1 MRSGTAS
8 SKRTGPWSTCSDGL
22 TVLDSFMDLV
32 RRLGAPRVV
41 GLLLVTG
48 AGVGAMWALISWGNQ
63 PNYVEM
69 AKGVPIDV
77 ISSVMDVLEDAEGV
91 DPVLSPGGASVLVP
105 VEQAAAA
112 RVELAGQGLSAGER
126 PGFELFDEPSWG
138 MTDFTQRINYRRAL
152 EGELERSITQM
163 RGIRSADVHLAL
175 QEGSIYQRAG
185 QPVEASVLL
194 GVSAGARPTSQQVEA
209 ITFLLA
215 SAVDGLS
222 SESVSVVDDAGRVL
236 SSATEPNSTGRM
248 DRRRLEMQ
256 LELENY
262 LEDRVSEMLEP
273 VVGAANVRVRVSAQ
287 LNHEQVERRTDSV
300 DPNQQVLTDE
310 SRSEIEPG
318 DPSQGASSS
327 IQNNTFD
334 VTRSTE
340 VSTRVPGEVTRL
352 TVAVALNEDFPRAGD
367 AALVQRIESLVSNAV
382 GIDLGRGDRISVL
395 AVPFET
401 PPPVVSN
408 NQGPTTSVL
417 DIVREFQRPIILLIA
432 LGLAFA
438 LAMRGLT
445 FARTAL
451 PEPAPLLPL
460 GSAPRQSMGGADGTV
475 GIQGE
480 GGEAIVGG
488 PQIDASRVVR
498 AWLGEG

>member
-1 MRSGTAS
+1 
-8 SKRTGPWSTCSDGL
+8 
-22 TVLDSFMDLV
+22 MDLL

-41 GLLLVTG
+41 GLLVVTG
-48 AGVGAMWALISWGNQ
+48 AGVAAMWVLIAWGNK
-63 PNYVEM
+63 PDYVEIARGM
-69 AKGVPIDV
+69 PLEV
-77 ISSVMDVLEDAEGV
+77 IASVEDALGAAGIEA
-91 DPVLSPGGASVLVP
+91 VLSPSGASVLVP
-105 VEQAAAA
+105 VHEAARA
-112 RVELAGQGLSAGER
+112 RVELAEQGLSAGER

-152 EGELERSITQM
+152 EGELERSISQM
-163 RGIRSADVHLAL
+163 RGIRSAEVHLAL
-175 QEGSIYQRAG
+175 QEGSIYQRPG
-185 QPVEASVLL
+185 QGVEASVLL
-194 GVSAGARPTSQQVEA
+194 GVMAGARPTAQQVEA

-215 SAVDGLS
+215 SAVDGLN
-222 SESVSVVDDAGRVL
+222 SESVSVVDDNGRTL
-236 SSATEPNSTGRM
+236 ASANEPNSTGRM

-256 LELENY
+256 LDLEEY
-262 LEDRVSEMLEP
+262 LETRAAEMLEP
-273 VVGAANVRVRVSAQ
+273 LVGPANVRVRVSAQ
-287 LNHEQVERRTDSV
+287 LDHEQVERRTDSV

-310 SRSEIEPG
+310 KRSEIEPG
-318 DPSQGASSS
+318 DPSQGAASS

-340 VSTRVPGEVTRL
+340 VSTRIPGEVKRL
-352 TVAVALNEDFPRAGD
+352 TVAVALNEDLPRAGD
-367 AALVQRIESLVSNAV
+367 AALIQRIESLVSNAV
-382 GIDLGRGDRISVL
+382 GIDLTRGDAISVL

-408 NQGPTTSVL
+408 DPGPTTSIL
-417 DIVREFQRPIILLIA
+417 DIVREFQRPIILLVA

-451 PEPAPLLPL
+451 PEPAPALPL
-460 GSAPRQSMGGADGTV
+460 GSYSRPAVGGGEGAP

-480 GGEAIVGG
+480 SGETVVGG